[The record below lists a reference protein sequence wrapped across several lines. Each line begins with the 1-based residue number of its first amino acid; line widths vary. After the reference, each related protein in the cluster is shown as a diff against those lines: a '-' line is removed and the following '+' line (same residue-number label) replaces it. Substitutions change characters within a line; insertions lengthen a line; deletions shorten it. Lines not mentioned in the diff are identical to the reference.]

1 MIFKLPSHPINFTH
15 KIAIFP
21 LLLCFCFSLNA
32 GDIRE
37 VKPLN
42 FGVIALKDN
51 NASYSMRITFAG
63 QIQTDPAIVVIE
75 PGHPAQYEL
84 TGFTAN
90 TPLNITVIVPSAQTQ
105 LAGAS
110 DPSTSQFTITDHH
123 TFSPIISTDN
133 LGNAIVNVGATLTTS
148 GSGFYKDATY
158 FSPMTIMVNY

>member
-1 MIFKLPSHPINFTH
+1 MTLQLPTFPS
-15 KIAIFP
+15 KILYKTAILS
-21 LLLCFCFSLNA
+21 LLLCFICSLQA
-32 GDIRE
+32 ADVRE
-37 VKPLN
+37 VKPLS

-63 QIQTDPAIVVIE
+63 QIQTDPEIVVIE

-90 TPLNITVIVPSAQTQ
+90 TQLNVTVIVPSTQTQ

-110 DPSTSQFTITDHH
+110 DPATSQFTITDHH

>member
-1 MIFKLPSHPINFTH
+1 MIFKLPIHLVNFTH
-15 KIAIFP
+15 KTAILS
-21 LLLCFCFSLNA
+21 LLLCLSFSLSA
-32 GDIRE
+32 GDVRE
-37 VKPLN
+37 VKPLS

-90 TPLNITVIVPSAQTQ
+90 TPLNITVIVPSTQTQ

-110 DPSTSQFTITDHH
+110 DPSTSQFSITEIGRAH
-123 TFSPIISTDN
+123 
-133 LGNAIVNVGATLTTS
+133 V
-148 GSGFYKDATY
+148 
-158 FSPMTIMVNY
+158 